1 MALVE
6 EVSSDTIYDCITE
19 MKKIFSTTG
28 QLAANA
34 QQVAMN
40 ALRNPELHLDG
51 PASSPA
57 GLKQ

>member
-1 MALVE
+1 MAAVE
-6 EVSSDTIYDCITE
+6 KASSDIIYECVTE

-34 QQVAMN
+34 QQAAMN
-40 ALRNPELHLDG
+40 ALKNPEPQLEG

-57 GLKQ
+57 GLKR